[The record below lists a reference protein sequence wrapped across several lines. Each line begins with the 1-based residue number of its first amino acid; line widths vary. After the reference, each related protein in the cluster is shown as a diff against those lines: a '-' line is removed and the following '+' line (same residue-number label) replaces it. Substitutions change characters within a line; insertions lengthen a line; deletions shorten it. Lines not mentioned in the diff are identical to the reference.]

1 MPKQLWVWIHTA
13 KKDFSCWL
21 PASPFS
27 LSFVNPSEQITEMFN
42 VLFQSQWT
50 RVISASCNDLP
61 LIGGSVIVLQD
72 NLLNF
77 YFFLASSQK
86 CSPEISNNWVQLR
99 VKLDLGPKFC
109 LWAGHLKNLN
119 QTKGDL
125 CTSSKENQLCSRAHC
140 CFAGCEIQKPK
151 LPASQ
156 PTDRQIAC
164 QQLMTCA
171 FWC

>member
-42 VLFQSQWT
+42 VLFHSQWT
-50 RVISASCNDLP
+50 RDISASCNDLP
-61 LIGGSVIVLQD
+61 LIGGSVIVLQG
-72 NLLNF
+72 NLLYF
-77 YFFLASSQK
+77 YFFWPAVRNAVLKSATTG
-86 CSPEISNNWVQLR
+86 CSR

-109 LWAGHLKNLN
+109 LWAGHLKKLN

-125 CTSSKENQLCSRAHC
+125 CTSSKENQLCSRARC